1 MKTKASAIISTIL
14 ILILLGALAYVL
26 YNRLPGELIQFK
38 DYNAQISKDF
48 PTTSNQFYENMRY
61 PDRKIAYSISSSCT
75 KAKEESFKQA
85 TEILEKETILQ
96 FFEVDDGE
104 IKISCSNIAPTSE
117 EKGHFILGEGGPSKI
132 FDLST
137 YSVITEGKIAL
148 YREEK
153 CEKPIVALHEL
164 LHALGFDHNSNQE
177 SILYP
182 LADCDQEL
190 DTEIIETINEL
201 YKQDSLGDL
210 SIEKISATKSGP
222 YLDFEITIS
231 NEGLRKTD
239 KFTLKVTTESKEIK
253 EFEMDELDIGDKI
266 ISTVTNLNIP
276 RSAESITFEVYTSG
290 EEISKD
296 NNVATVGLGG

>member
-1 MKTKASAIISTIL
+1 MKTKASAIISAIL
-14 ILILLGALAYVL
+14 IMILLGSLAYVL
-26 YNRLPGELIQFK
+26 YERLPGELKEFK
-38 DYNAQISKDF
+38 DYQANISKDF

-61 PDRKIAYSISSSCT
+61 PDRKITYSISDSCT

-85 TEILEKETILQ
+85 VDILEKETVLE
-96 FFEVDDGE
+96 FFDSSDGE
-104 IKISCSNIAPTSE
+104 IKISCSNITPTSQ

-132 FDLST
+132 FDLAT
-137 YSVITEGKIAL
+137 YSVIIEGKIAL

-164 LHALGFDHNSNQE
+164 LHALGFDHNSNPE

-190 DTEIIETINEL
+190 DIEIIETINEL

-210 SIEKISATKSGP
+210 NIEKVSATKSGP
-222 YLDFEITIS
+222 YLNFEITIS

-239 KFTLKVTTESKEIK
+239 KFMLKVKTKSKEIK

-276 RSAESITFEVYTSG
+276 RSSESITFEVYVSE
-290 EEISKD
+290 EEISKE
-296 NNVATVGLGG
+296 NNVVTLELEG